1 MRESLFDLVGKTEQ
15 TWIATFSKNGI
26 NEDWDAGTVIEIP
39 CFTDVHTIDGK
50 YETDHCWIMM
60 PKKEFLEQTK
70 NFKGGETVCF
80 KGYVAQYGKSAHK
93 IDYTIKGIKELVAFN
108 PNLILEN
115 DFAQSVY
122 NLHDAHHT
130 QKEIATLLG
139 VNINKVYD
147 IYQAN
152 RELKKAV
159 STADE
164 TIRTTIKNLRKEG
177 RSDNEIAKVYCCELS
192 DLEEYLY

>member
-1 MRESLFDLVGKTEQ
+1 M
-15 TWIATFSKNGI
+15 
-26 NEDWDAGTVIEIP
+26 
-39 CFTDVHTIDGK
+39 
-50 YETDHCWIMM
+50 
-60 PKKEFLEQTK
+60 EQTK
-70 NFKGGETVCF
+70 NFEGGETVCF
-80 KGYVAQYGKSAHK
+80 KGYVAQYGKSAHN

-147 IYQAN
+147 MSLNTENTYTPKIRFHATPYALLSADDIAIATAKGWAVQA
-152 RELKKAV
+152 
-159 STADE
+159 
-164 TIRTTIKNLRKEG
+164 G
-177 RSDNEIAKVYCCELS
+177 
-192 DLEEYLY
+192 